1 MSRTLSDVK
10 NVISKLDNTSKHY
23 FNNLKPSDL
32 EKIACVYVIY
42 DDKNALYIGRTTNL
56 RQRLYTNHLQGN
68 KSTARL
74 KKYIVEDNFRFPN
87 IDDYNKAKEY
97 LKSKCY
103 FRYIAEDDSRLR
115 GHLEGLLGY
124 MLDSVYIEDEHK
136 GEK

>member
-1 MSRTLSDVK
+1 M
-10 NVISKLDNTSKHY
+10 
-23 FNNLKPSDL
+23 
-32 EKIACVYVIY
+32 EEIACVYVIY
-42 DDKNALYIGRTTNL
+42 DDKNALYVGRTTNL

-87 IDDYNKAKEY
+87 IDDYNKAKQY

-103 FRYIAEDDSRLR
+103 FKYIAEDDSRLR

-136 GEK
+136 GER